1 MKRIIAFLLS
11 AIFIIVL
18 TACGA
23 NNNSV
28 TTVDEATR
36 QYKTAE
42 AFETALNDGV
52 SVVGSTVRFKV
63 EKYAPDSAYG
73 HNLQAGE
80 HLNFCS
86 NNDPGVRKG
95 DTVSVEIAEVK
106 KVFSGSYII
115 YYKEKPTMIEK
126 GSTEADTEAA
136 TKETIK
142 PKETEAPKKT
152 GTAYEI
158 TDVFFEHGENSI
170 GDDSYTGIVEI
181 TNTGSTN
188 LYLKDCTFDFEDD
201 NGHLLQTDDTMISSC
216 PDIIAPGEKGYFY
229 NSLGGTIN
237 KNVSLEN
244 GLNFKP
250 NVEVIKATGEPIDYE
265 ISDLSI
271 VEDDLG
277 PKITG
282 RIKNNSEKEDS
293 VYIQVLFY
301 DSNNR
306 VIAIE
311 GTNVYD
317 LGAGQQK
324 SFDVSGIMLPDSI
337 RKGNYSNYKVLAR
350 AHYYQF
356 DW

>member
-1 MKRIIAFLLS
+1 MKRIFTVLLIVAF
-11 AIFIIVL
+11 IVSL
-18 TACGA
+18 TACSA
-23 NNNSV
+23 VDNSIA
-28 TTVDEATR
+28 TADEAT
-36 QYKTAE
+36 QHYETAE
-42 AFETALNDGV
+42 SFEAALNDGV
-52 SVVGSTVRFKV
+52 NVVGSTVQFAVK
-63 EKYAPDSAYG
+63 KYAPNSAYG

-86 NNDPGVRKG
+86 ENDPEAGKG
-95 DTVSVEIAEVK
+95 DIVSVEVAKVK
-106 KVFSGSYII
+106 KVYSTYYII
-115 YYKEKPTMIEK
+115 YYKQKPTIIEK
-126 GSTEADTEAA
+126 GPTEAA
-136 TKETIK
+136 TK
-142 PKETEAPKKT
+142 PKETETPKKV
-152 GTAYEI
+152 GAAYEI

-188 LYLKDCTFDFEDD
+188 LYLKGCTFDFEDD
-201 NGHLLQTDDTMISSC
+201 DGHLLQTDDTMISSC

-229 NSLGGTIN
+229 NSLGGSIN
-237 KNVSLEN
+237 GNISLDK

-250 NVEVIKATGEPIDYE
+250 DVEVVKANGKPIDYE
-265 ISDLSI
+265 VSDLSI
-271 VEDDLG
+271 VDDSFG

-282 RIKNNSEKEDS
+282 RIKNTTDNEDS
-293 VYIQVLFY
+293 VYVQVLFY
-301 DSNNR
+301 NENNR

-337 RKGNYSNYKVLAR
+337 RNGNYSSYKVLAR

>member
-1 MKRIIAFLLS
+1 MKKLCAFLLCVVF
-11 AIFIIVL
+11 IFSL
-18 TACGA
+18 TACGMT
-23 NNNSV
+23 NSGTATADE
-28 TTVDEATR
+28 TTQHYE
-36 QYKTAE
+36 TAE
-42 AFETALNDGV
+42 AFESALDDGV
-52 SVVGSTVRFKV
+52 NVIGSTVQFEVK
-63 EKYAPDSAYG
+63 KFAPDSAYG
-73 HNLQAGE
+73 YNLQAGK

-86 NNDPGVRKG
+86 NNDPKADKG
-95 DTVSVEIAEVK
+95 DIVSVEVVK
-106 KVFSGSYII
+106 VDKVYLEHYII
-115 YYKEKPTMIEK
+115 YYKAKPTIIEK
-126 GSTEADTEAA
+126 GPTEAVTEQI
-136 TKETIK
+136 TETTK
-142 PKETEAPKKT
+142 PKETETPKKV

-170 GDDSYTGIVEI
+170 GEDSYTGIVEI

-201 NGHLLQTDDTMISSC
+201 SGHLLQTDDTMISSC

-229 NSLGGTIN
+229 NSLGGSIN
-237 KNVSLEN
+237 KNISLEN

-250 NVEVIKATGEPIDYE
+250 NVEVVKANGRPVDYD
-265 ISDLSI
+265 IFDLSI
-271 VEDDLG
+271 VDDDFG

-282 RIKNNSEKEDS
+282 LIKNNSDKEDS
-293 VYIQVLFY
+293 VYVQVLFY
-301 DSNNR
+301 DSDNR

-337 RKGNYSNYKVLAR
+337 KNGNYSDYKVLAR

>member
-1 MKRIIAFLLS
+1 MKKVIAFVL
-11 AIFIIVL
+11 AIVFVFSL
-18 TACGA
+18 TACNT
-23 NNNSV
+23 NNKSAA
-28 TTVDEATR
+28 TADEAT
-36 QYKTAE
+36 QHYENAE
-42 AFETALNDGV
+42 AFEAALNGGV
-52 SVVGSTVRFKV
+52 NVVGSTVQFTVK
-63 EKYAPDSAYG
+63 KYAPDSAYG

-86 NNDPGVRKG
+86 ENDPEAGTG
-95 DTVSVEIAEVK
+95 DVVSVEVAKVK
-106 KVFSGSYII
+106 KVYSMYYII
-115 YYKEKPTMIEK
+115 NYRQKPVIIEK
-126 GSTEADTEAA
+126 GSTEAATEPII
-136 TKETIK
+136 ETTK

-152 GTAYEI
+152 GADYEI
-158 TDVFFEHGENSI
+158 TDIFFEHGENSI
-170 GDDSYTGIVEI
+170 GDDSYIGIVEI

-201 NGHLLQTDDTMISSC
+201 DGHLLQTDDTMISSC

-229 NSLGGTIN
+229 NSLGGSIN
-237 KNVSLEN
+237 KNISLDN

-250 NVEVIKATGEPIDYE
+250 DVKVVKATGKPIDYE
-265 ISDLSI
+265 VSDLSE
-271 VEDDLG
+271 VDDTFG

-282 RIKNNSEKEDS
+282 RIKNTTDKEDS
-293 VYIQVLFY
+293 VYVQVLFY
-301 DSNNR
+301 NEDNR

-337 RKGNYSNYKVLAR
+337 KNGNYSSYKVLAR